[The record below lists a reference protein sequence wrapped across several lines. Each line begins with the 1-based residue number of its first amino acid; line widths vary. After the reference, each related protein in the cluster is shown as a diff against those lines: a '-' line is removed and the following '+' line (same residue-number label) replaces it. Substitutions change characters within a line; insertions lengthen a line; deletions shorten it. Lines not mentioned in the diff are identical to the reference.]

1 MEQDQASVEN
11 ARVEQGRNESQVYSV
26 PWKPVDHWVG
36 IFLLALID
44 VVLLVAASQ
53 GAGAQLAQTAGL
65 ILIQLA
71 YLLPLI
77 VIFAY
82 RRVNPKALGFG
93 KFEWSTLGI
102 GCGLLVASYV
112 IILAHNVILT
122 LLGVDTQ
129 GDQIL
134 ELFAALDSPVWF
146 ILVGV
151 IFAPLVEELFF
162 RGFLFQGFRQKYG
175 WVKGGLL
182 SSVIFGMA
190 HLDPV
195 AFIPTTILGILL
207 AYMYHRSNSVWP
219 GIILH
224 VLVNAMGMCAAYA
237 ATQMPGV
244 VPY

>member
-1 MEQDQASVEN
+1 MEQEQSSAGKEAAS
-11 ARVEQGRNESQVYSV
+11 SV

-44 VVLLVAASQ
+44 VALLVTASQ
-53 GAGAQLAQTAGL
+53 GARAQLAQNAGL

-71 YLLPLI
+71 YLIPL
-77 VIFAY
+77 VVVFAY
-82 RRVNPKALGFG
+82 RRVHPRALGFG
-93 KFEWSTLGI
+93 GFEWSALGI
-102 GCGLLVASYV
+102 GFGLLIVSYFF
-112 IILAHNVILT
+112 ILLHNAVLM

-129 GDQIL
+129 GARIL
-134 ELFAALDSPVWF
+134 ELFSELDSPVWF

-162 RGFLFQGFRQKYG
+162 RGFLFQGFRLQYG

-182 SSVIFGMA
+182 SSVIFGAA

-195 AFIPTTILGILL
+195 AFLPTTILGFLL
-207 AYMYHRSNSVWP
+207 AYMYHRTNSVWVP
-219 GIILH
+219 ILLH
-224 VLVNAMGMCAAYA
+224 VLVNALGLCAAYA

-244 VPY
+244 IPV

>member
-1 MEQDQASVEN
+1 MEQDQLSVEN

-44 VVLLVAASQ
+44 VALLVAASQ

-93 KFEWSTLGI
+93 MFEWSTLGI

-112 IILAHNVILT
+112 IILAHNAILM

-151 IFAPLVEELFF
+151 IFAPFVEELFF

-195 AFIPTTILGILL
+195 AFIPTTILGVLL

-224 VLVNAMGMCAAYA
+224 VLINALGMCAAYA

-244 VPY
+244 IPV

>member
-1 MEQDQASVEN
+1 MEEI
-11 ARVEQGRNESQVYSV
+11 QVPVREEALRYSV
-26 PWKPVDHWVG
+26 PWRPVDHWVG
-36 IFLLALID
+36 ILLLVLVDAA
-44 VVLLVAASQ
+44 LLVAVSQ
-53 GAGAQLAQTAGL
+53 GAGTRLAQNAGL
-65 ILIQLA
+65 ILVQLA
-71 YLLPLI
+71 YLIPLI

-82 RRVNPKALGFG
+82 RRVHPRALGFG
-93 KFEWSTLGI
+93 GFEWSTLGI

-112 IILAHNVILT
+112 IILAHNAVLM
-122 LLGVDTQ
+122 LLGVETQ

-151 IFAPLVEELFF
+151 VFAPVVEELFF

-190 HLDPV
+190 HLDPA
-195 AFIPTTILGILL
+195 AFLPTAILGFLL

-219 GIILH
+219 PIILH
-224 VLVNAMGMCAAYA
+224 VLVNALGMCAAYA
-237 ATQMPGV
+237 ATQLPGLIPV
-244 VPY
+244 

>member
-1 MEQDQASVEN
+1 MEQDQLAVM
-11 ARVEQGRNESQVYSV
+11 NEAQAYSV

-44 VVLLVAASQ
+44 VALLLAATQ
-53 GAGAQLAQTAGL
+53 GVGAQLAQSSVL
-65 ILIQLA
+65 IFVQLA

-82 RRVNPKALGFG
+82 RRADPSSLGFG
-93 KFEWSTLGI
+93 TFKWDTLAI
-102 GCGLLVASYV
+102 GCGLLIVSYM
-112 IILAHNVILT
+112 IILGHNVLLT
-122 LLGVDTQ
+122 FLGVDTQ

-134 ELFAALDSPVWF
+134 ELLAALDSPIWF

-151 IFAPLVEELFF
+151 IFAPIVEELFF
-162 RGFLFQGFRQKYG
+162 RGFLFQGFRQRYG
-175 WVKGGLL
+175 WVSGGLL
-182 SSVIFGMA
+182 SSAIFGVA

-195 AFIPTTILGILL
+195 ALIPTFILGFLL

-219 GIILH
+219 GIIIH
-224 VLVNAMGMCAAYA
+224 VLVNAMGLFAAYA

-244 VPY
+244 IPV

>member
-1 MEQDQASVEN
+1 MEEI
-11 ARVEQGRNESQVYSV
+11 QVPVREEAPRYSV

-36 IFLLALID
+36 ILLLVLVDAA
-44 VVLLVAASQ
+44 LLVAVSQ
-53 GAGAQLAQTAGL
+53 GAGTRLAQNAGL
-65 ILIQLA
+65 ILVQLA
-71 YLLPLI
+71 YLIPLI

-82 RRVNPKALGFG
+82 RRVHPKALGFG
-93 KFEWSTLGI
+93 GFEWSTLGI

-112 IILAHNVILT
+112 IILAHNAVLM
-122 LLGVDTQ
+122 LLGVETQ

-151 IFAPLVEELFF
+151 VFAPVVEELFF

-190 HLDPV
+190 HLDPA
-195 AFIPTTILGILL
+195 AFLPTAILGFLL
-207 AYMYHRSNSVWP
+207 AYMYHRSNSVWTP
-219 GIILH
+219 IILH
-224 VLVNAMGMCAAYA
+224 VLVNALGMCAAYA
-237 ATQMPGV
+237 ATQLPGLIPV
-244 VPY
+244 